1 MLARNT
7 GDPVVRAAAVA
18 AVGREAVETA
28 SALRAIQAEV
38 WTALHEA
45 RVARGW

>member
-7 GDPVVRAAAVA
+7 GDPAVWSAAVA
-18 AVGREAVETA
+18 AVGPEAVETA
-28 SALRAIQAEV
+28 SALRAIQADV